1 MRVFIALFSMFCCSK
16 DIVSM
21 EAESSHLPARE
32 ISHNLLAP
40 SMLGR
45 VYRDLSNEHLVGR
58 WLSPPETKK
67 VKRIINRYDL
77 NSLFKVVRPFELDM
91 LFQVGIALEL
101 AGYRD
106 IAADM
111 ILFAHQNGYSDNF
124 VIESL
129 KGEIINKERI
139 VRVLEDLNL

>member
-1 MRVFIALFSMFCCSK
+1 MESEFSYPPSK
-16 DIVSM
+16 
-21 EAESSHLPARE
+21 E

-40 SMLGR
+40 SVLGR
-45 VYRDLSNEHLVGR
+45 IYRDLSNEHLVGK

-77 NSLFKVVRPFELDM
+77 NSLSEVKPFELDM

-106 IAADM
+106 LAADM

-129 KGEIINKERI
+129 KGGIINKERI
-139 VRVLEDLNL
+139 VGVLENLSL